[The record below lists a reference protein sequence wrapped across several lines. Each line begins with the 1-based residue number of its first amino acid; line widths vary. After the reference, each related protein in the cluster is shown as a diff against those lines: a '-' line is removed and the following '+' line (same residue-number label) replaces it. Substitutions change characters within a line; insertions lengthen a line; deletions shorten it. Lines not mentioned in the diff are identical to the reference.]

1 MALVEMVP
9 LLGKEQKYFILF
21 AYSYQLIGIIIFYVN
36 HNQLYSRDLITW
48 ILQNTLFL
56 DYYTHGPGLSC
67 SITVTWSE
75 RQTVIRTCI

>member
-1 MALVEMVP
+1 MALVDMVP

-48 ILQNTLFL
+48 IIQNTLFH
-56 DYYTHGPGLSC
+56 DYYTMVQNYLVPLRSRGLNGKL
-67 SITVTWSE
+67 
-75 RQTVIRTCI
+75 